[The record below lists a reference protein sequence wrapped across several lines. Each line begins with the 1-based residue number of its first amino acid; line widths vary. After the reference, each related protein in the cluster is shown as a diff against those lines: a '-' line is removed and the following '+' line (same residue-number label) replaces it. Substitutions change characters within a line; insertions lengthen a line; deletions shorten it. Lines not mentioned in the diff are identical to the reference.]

1 MPEFADI
8 WPHFFWRFLH
18 TIFKPVIKHSRITV
32 QKKAITIGNRIT
44 ALKFVNWSQRG
55 ASKKKEPVYWTYC
68 CSIYRLY
75 LGFAI
80 IQTRSRQKFSK
91 QICLW
96 NLVQGIGIIFI
107 IQIVEAIWFFVAKTL
122 PRLCLIV
129 PSVEGVFAAAM
140 SGDFSVFYQLL
151 QGVLNR
157 GLLDG
162 GTQLHDFA
170 LGKLADLLL
179 NSSTDKVHGG

>member
-1 MPEFADI
+1 
-8 WPHFFWRFLH
+8 
-18 TIFKPVIKHSRITV
+18 
-32 QKKAITIGNRIT
+32 
-44 ALKFVNWSQRG
+44 
-55 ASKKKEPVYWTYC
+55 
-68 CSIYRLY
+68 
-75 LGFAI
+75 
-80 IQTRSRQKFSK
+80 
-91 QICLW
+91 
-96 NLVQGIGIIFI
+96 
-107 IQIVEAIWFFVAKTL
+107 
-122 PRLCLIV
+122 
-129 PSVEGVFAAAM
+129 M